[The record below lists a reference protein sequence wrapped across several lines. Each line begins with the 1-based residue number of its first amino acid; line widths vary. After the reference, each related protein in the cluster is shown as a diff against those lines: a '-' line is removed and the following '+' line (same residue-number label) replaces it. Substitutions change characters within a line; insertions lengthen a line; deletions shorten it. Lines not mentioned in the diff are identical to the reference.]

1 LKRSAA
7 SIRGAATL
15 LLLAGLLCLPAP
27 ARANGDP
34 ASHYLVGESRF
45 LPFNTEIDQ
54 DAVERLDG
62 VLREADEAGFKI
74 KTALIASPLDLGTA
88 FSLYRKPQRYAEFL
102 GIELSFAYPGR
113 LLIVMPNGFGYAV
126 NGEPDA
132 RASRVLERIPPPGRN
147 ATREAEAAT
156 RAVVRLAA
164 AAGHTVVVPKGGSEA
179 QDRIMIAA
187 AVLLGLALVAGLAL
201 YHRRAAE
208 T

>member
-1 LKRSAA
+1 VNRDGA
-7 SIRGAATL
+7 SIRGAATVAL
-15 LLLAGLLCLPAP
+15 VAVQLCLPAP
-27 ARANGDP
+27 AHANGDP
-34 ASHYLVGESRF
+34 ASHYLIGESRF
-45 LPFNTEIDQ
+45 LPFNTEIDS

-62 VLREADEAGFKI
+62 VLREADEAGFEI
-74 KTALIASPLDLGTA
+74 RTALIASPFDLGTA

-102 GIELSFAYPGR
+102 GIELSFVYPGR

-164 AAGHTVVVPKGGSEA
+164 AAGHTVVVPTGDSETR
-179 QDRIMIAA
+179 DRIIIAA
-187 AVLLGLALVAGLAL
+187 AVLLGLALLGGLAL
-201 YHRRAAE
+201 YHRRAPA